1 MSRPY
6 TATVLFAAL
15 LTINSLTFAQ
25 DDDKAQV
32 FAPPKQDW
40 EWDEDKRFDFL
51 VERLASLEASL
62 DAVEKAIAKN
72 GRKAGVRQGDAR
84 RAEAN
89 NSMMDRKGGGPMKW
103 NEFYGTTA
111 EKFFY
116 HPTDP
121 NTTYH
126 TNTTLRQMGSAQ
138 DDKVGSGVPSSQ
150 SVPVH
155 QRPPQFDYIYRANR
169 DAKDKAE
176 REAIAL
182 AGKVEELNRRRAQ
195 LEDEQAE
202 LWCLLSFR
210 AIERQNIP
218 KKPMLRFALIPSD
231 TTPDDLQRHEALSA
245 ATKFLAVA
253 LLVIDKAEQ
262 DQATAL
268 TGIKEIVGPAR
279 SQFDDALINLDTLED
294 EAANKK
300 KRLGQFVA
308 LAQLLDDT
316 ASNLSESYAAA
327 MDGYRFKDEARK
339 DRFRG
344 LLQRSLIEYAQI
356 LLAMDE
362 LTNAM
367 RKDWKIKVDTKTP
380 ASVIDAKWIALPTP
394 STKTSATTSPPSQP
408 DIASILKQ
416 LLHGS
421 HTYDTDTGVLTISYD
436 FHDADQLKDFVQD
449 VEDAATIRNNRLT
462 IKPKASI
469 RHVVDFQTAAVTGT
483 LLRKGKSFG
492 KMRFNDPQSFFYG
505 GGSISSVPP
514 EVRGLSTEQAIK
526 VKQSRRLS
534 QWWVDLGGLVPDKP
548 SPFAW
553 AMTGQELT
561 ADMAG
566 RHGSVPCDTSP
577 VGSLHLES
585 DEQEFSLLQLT
596 LSGRVS
602 NDPIS
607 PSTN

>member
-1 MSRPY
+1 MKMLWFLV
-6 TATVLFAAL
+6 AILAL
-15 LTINSLTFAQ
+15 LAGVSSTFAQ
-25 DDDKAQV
+25 DDNKAQV

-62 DAVEKAIAKN
+62 DAVEKAIAKT

-116 HPTDP
+116 HPVDP

-126 TNTTLRQMGSAQ
+126 TRTVLRQMGSAQ
-138 DDKVGSGVPSSQ
+138 DDKVRSGVPSTQ
-150 SVPVH
+150 SLPVH

-169 DAKDKAE
+169 DAKDNAE

-182 AGKVEELNRRRAQ
+182 AGKVEELNRRRVQ

-218 KKPMLRFALIPSD
+218 KKPMLRFALTPSG
-231 TTPDDLQRHEALSA
+231 TTPDDTQRHEALSA
-245 ATKFLAVA
+245 ATTFLAVA

-279 SQFDDALINLDTLED
+279 SQFDDSLINLDTLED

-316 ASNLSESYAAA
+316 ASNLSESYVAA
-327 MDGYRFKDEARK
+327 MDGDRFKDEARK

-362 LTNAM
+362 IVDGM
-367 RKDWKIKVDTKTP
+367 RKEWRITVDTKKAIERPAILWESSGLAPRSSLAEHHTSLTLDNLPPATDDRP
-380 ASVIDAKWIALPTP
+380 ASPDRSSAKPKSPQRNVRLDGKWRPLITDLDSYKEHWRKGHDHGTYSFDPRSQVISIKQTYWGNPTAFHLGTIAADTP
-394 STKTSATTSPPSQP
+394 WSGFYIEVAAPLTKESL
-408 DIASILKQ
+408 D
-416 LLHGS
+416 
-421 HTYDTDTGVLTISYD
+421 LTINGKKFSVGA
-436 FHDADQLKDFVQD
+436 FVKKHPNGIPVRIMHDADNSRVDVFVGNEKID
-449 VEDAATIRNNRLT
+449 HETIT
-462 IKPKASI
+462 
-469 RHVVDFQTAAVTGT
+469 D
-483 LLRKGKSFG
+483 
-492 KMRFNDPQSFFYG
+492 
-505 GGSISSVPP
+505 
-514 EVRGLSTEQAIK
+514 
-526 VKQSRRLS
+526 S
-534 QWWVDLGGLVPDKP
+534 QWT
-548 SPFAW
+548 SRFECRFSA
-553 AMTGQELT
+553 TGYQSGDVKL
-561 ADMAG
+561 
-566 RHGSVPCDTSP
+566 RNPR
-577 VGSLHLES
+577 
-585 DEQEFSLLQLT
+585 LLP
-596 LSGRVS
+596 R
-602 NDPIS
+602 
-607 PSTN
+607 

>member
-1 MSRPY
+1 MKMLWFLV
-6 TATVLFAAL
+6 AVLALFASSSFISAQEDDL
-15 LTINSLTFAQ
+15 RLIFAE
-25 DDDKAQV
+25 
-32 FAPPKQDW
+32 PKKDW

-126 TNTTLRQMGSAQ
+126 TSTALRQMGSRQ
-138 DDKVGSGVPSSQ
+138 DDKVGNGVPSSQ

-182 AGKVEELNRRRAQ
+182 AGKVEELNRRRTQ

-218 KKPMLRFALIPSD
+218 KKPMLRFALMPSD
-231 TTPDDLQRHEALSA
+231 TTPDDMQRHEALSA

-253 LLVIDKAEQ
+253 LLVIDKAEK

-279 SQFDDALINLDTLED
+279 SQFDDSLINLDALED

-327 MDGYRFKDEARK
+327 MDGDRFKDEVRK

-380 ASVIDAKWIALPTP
+380 APAVYVSWGIPERRPVATSTP
-394 STKTSATTSPPSQP
+394 PESPSPPRTEPTLADRLKNTTWVNSNKVRFTWNANGECLRNDKMIQWKVVSDDTVAIYFSDTHIDRFVFSKDLRTFNQYSSAVPQP
-408 DIASILKQ
+408 NGRP
-416 LLHGS
+416 LH
-421 HTYDTDTGVLTISYD
+421 TG
-436 FHDADQLKDFVQD
+436 
-449 VEDAATIRNNRLT
+449 
-462 IKPKASI
+462 
-469 RHVVDFQTAAVTGT
+469 
-483 LLRKGKSFG
+483 
-492 KMRFNDPQSFFYG
+492 
-505 GGSISSVPP
+505 
-514 EVRGLSTEQAIK
+514 
-526 VKQSRRLS
+526 RR
-534 QWWVDLGGLVPDKP
+534 Q
-548 SPFAW
+548 
-553 AMTGQELT
+553 
-561 ADMAG
+561 
-566 RHGSVPCDTSP
+566 
-577 VGSLHLES
+577 
-585 DEQEFSLLQLT
+585 
-596 LSGRVS
+596 
-602 NDPIS
+602 
-607 PSTN
+607 

>member
-1 MSRPY
+1 MKMHWFLV
-6 TATVLFAAL
+6 AILAL
-15 LTINSLTFAQ
+15 LATNSSIPAQEDDLRLIFAE
-25 DDDKAQV
+25 
-32 FAPPKQDW
+32 PKKDW
-40 EWDEDKRFDFL
+40 EWDDDKRFDFL

-126 TNTTLRQMGSAQ
+126 TNTTLRQMGSRQ
-138 DDKVGSGVPSSQ
+138 DDKVGNGVPSSQ

-218 KKPMLRFALIPSD
+218 KKPMLRFALMPSD
-231 TTPDDLQRHEALSA
+231 TTPDDMQRHEALSA

-253 LLVIDKAEQ
+253 LLVIDKAEK

-279 SQFDDALINLDTLED
+279 SQFDDSLINLDTLED
-294 EAANKK
+294 DAANKK

-327 MDGYRFKDEARK
+327 MDGDRFKDEARK

-380 ASVIDAKWIALPTP
+380 APVVSVSW
-394 STKTSATTSPPSQP
+394 
-408 DIASILKQ
+408 
-416 LLHGS
+416 
-421 HTYDTDTGVLTISYD
+421 
-436 FHDADQLKDFVQD
+436 
-449 VEDAATIRNNRLT
+449 
-462 IKPKASI
+462 
-469 RHVVDFQTAAVTGT
+469 
-483 LLRKGKSFG
+483 
-492 KMRFNDPQSFFYG
+492 
-505 GGSISSVPP
+505 SVP
-514 EVRGLSTEQAIK
+514 Q
-526 VKQSRRLS
+526 RRAVVVS
-534 QWWVDLGGLVPDKP
+534 Q
-548 SPFAW
+548 
-553 AMTGQELT
+553 
-561 ADMAG
+561 
-566 RHGSVPCDTSP
+566 
-577 VGSLHLES
+577 
-585 DEQEFSLLQLT
+585 
-596 LSGRVS
+596 
-602 NDPIS
+602 S
-607 PSTN
+607 PSTPTPPSETPLEKLLRANSNIAGKDTKGFFATPRIQITQRNGNAIKGVFTWHKQPQDRDHVEPFTGTIDGNEFHAENDKGGIRLKGRIQGDTLRVEWAGPAMKTTAVFPVR

>member
-1 MSRPY
+1 MKLSV
-6 TATVLFAAL
+6 ALAAILAL
-15 LTINSLTFAQ
+15 LASSSSTSAQEDDLRLIFAE
-25 DDDKAQV
+25 
-32 FAPPKQDW
+32 PKKDW

-62 DAVEKAIAKN
+62 DAVEKAIAKT

-121 NTTYH
+121 NTSYH

-138 DDKVGSGVPSSQ
+138 DDKAGSGVPSSQ

-218 KKPMLRFALIPSD
+218 KKPMLRFALMPSD
-231 TTPDDLQRHEALSA
+231 TTPDDMQRHEALSA

-253 LLVIDKAEQ
+253 LLVIDKAEK

-279 SQFDDALINLDTLED
+279 SQFDDSLINLDTLED

-327 MDGYRFKDEARK
+327 MDGDRFKDEVRK

-380 ASVIDAKWIALPTP
+380 APVVSVSWGVPQRRSVDAFSPQVETPTPPPTPLPT
-394 STKTSATTSPPSQP
+394 A
-408 DIASILKQ
+408 
-416 LLHGS
+416 
-421 HTYDTDTGVLTISYD
+421 
-436 FHDADQLKDFVQD
+436 
-449 VEDAATIRNNRLT
+449 
-462 IKPKASI
+462 
-469 RHVVDFQTAAVTGT
+469 
-483 LLRKGKSFG
+483 KGG
-492 KMRFNDPQSFFYG
+492 N
-505 GGSISSVPP
+505 
-514 EVRGLSTEQAIK
+514 
-526 VKQSRRLS
+526 
-534 QWWVDLGGLVPDKP
+534 
-548 SPFAW
+548 
-553 AMTGQELT
+553 GQELKQKLIGT
-561 ADMAG
+561 KWKNTNNMIFEWDGKGTTVWHSHADRPKA
-566 RHGSVPCDTSP
+566 RSP
-577 VGSLHLES
+577 LEVVYIDANRCAIKMGKDLGFTLVFDS
-585 DEQEFSLLQLT
+585 ALRNFTQLKEDGGLQAKATRLK
-596 LSGRVS
+596 
-602 NDPIS
+602 
-607 PSTN
+607 

>member
-62 DAVEKAIAKN
+62 DAVEKAIFKT

-84 RAEAN
+84 RADAN

-126 TNTTLRQMGSAQ
+126 TNTTLRQMGSRQ

-218 KKPMLRFALIPSD
+218 KKPMLRFALMPSD
-231 TTPDDLQRHEALSA
+231 TTPDDMQRHEALSA

-253 LLVIDKAEQ
+253 LLVIDKAEK

-279 SQFDDALINLDTLED
+279 SQFDDSLINLDTLED
-294 EAANKK
+294 EAASKK

-327 MDGYRFKDEARK
+327 MDGDRFKDEARK

-380 ASVIDAKWIALPTP
+380 APVVSVSW
-394 STKTSATTSPPSQP
+394 
-408 DIASILKQ
+408 
-416 LLHGS
+416 
-421 HTYDTDTGVLTISYD
+421 
-436 FHDADQLKDFVQD
+436 
-449 VEDAATIRNNRLT
+449 
-462 IKPKASI
+462 
-469 RHVVDFQTAAVTGT
+469 
-483 LLRKGKSFG
+483 
-492 KMRFNDPQSFFYG
+492 
-505 GGSISSVPP
+505 SVP
-514 EVRGLSTEQAIK
+514 Q
-526 VKQSRRLS
+526 RRPVVVS
-534 QWWVDLGGLVPDKP
+534 SPTVDTP
-548 SPFAW
+548 
-553 AMTGQELT
+553 
-561 ADMAG
+561 
-566 RHGSVPCDTSP
+566 TSP
-577 VGSLHLES
+577 VTPSKPPRGGNGVDLKRRLCGTKWNVTDRGVWEWDTKGKLWHHPQATPGKRNPMKSEVYIDGSTVAVTWLNDWKFVLTFAPDGNTLTYES
-585 DEQEFSLLQLT
+585 EDGKRGTGRLL
-596 LSGRVS
+596 R
-602 NDPIS
+602 
-607 PSTN
+607 